1 MVNGYDQI
9 YVEKQGELVRFPK
22 AFSSQE
28 KLEDV
33 IQQIVAKV
41 NRRVNE
47 ANPMA
52 DARLEDGSRVNIIL
66 PPMVRFLRS
75 GDLQSI
81 LLICTN

>member
-1 MVNGYDQI
+1 M
-9 YVEKQGELVRFPK
+9 KLVRFPK

-52 DARLEDGSRVNIIL
+52 DARLMMDHE
-66 PPMVRFLRS
+66 
-75 GDLQSI
+75 
-81 LLICTN
+81 